1 MLEVGDV
8 TRRERTGI
16 AVIGGRESCGELYK
30 EVGTGGI
37 GGGGSSC
44 DTRLCCTK
52 EVCDDVED
60 GLRV

>member
-16 AVIGGRESCGELYK
+16 ALIGGRESCGELY
-30 EVGTGGI
+30 EEAGTGGT

-44 DTRLCCTK
+44 DTHLCCTK

-60 GLRV
+60 GPRV